1 MGTTTTDRSR
11 RNEAARHSE
20 VDEDVFGIDDDLT
33 KEKPIEEVEQERIL
47 ATMMSSL
54 HLLLMLEAPRFPLT
68 RGVTVNF
75 KVDGPQGVIED
86 FEKIMFEGRE
96 YSSLSS
102 AARVAIGRQTADG
115 WNQTFVTHPIDNLRP
130 PLSALKLF
138 HEFWRTLDVSIDI
151 LTDHD
156 ALATYLFKNGKISGD
171 VLERYTKK
179 AKKES

>member
-11 RNEAARHSE
+11 RNEAALHSE
-20 VDEDVFGIDDDLT
+20 VAEDVFGIAEDLT
-33 KEKPIEEVEQERIL
+33 EEKPVGEVEQERIL
-47 ATMMSSL
+47 ATTMSSL
-54 HLLLMLEAPRFPLT
+54 HLLLMLESPRFPLT

-86 FEKIMFEGRE
+86 FEKIMLDGRE

-115 WNQTFVTHPIDNLRP
+115 WNQTFLTHPIDDLRP

-156 ALATYLFKNGKISGD
+156 ALANYLFDHGKITGD
-171 VLERYTKK
+171 VRERYTSKGKK
-179 AKKES
+179 D